1 MHAIFFHIGT
11 IMVCGIQM
19 FSIST
24 FDQANNSLDL
34 NNKITQMFDGE
45 DDDKEHPLQ
54 MYHVDSKYL
63 NTEDLTDNNLLDN
76 KPKFS
81 AMHINIHSLP
91 AKSDQ
96 LRTLVS
102 MLDQNIRPNFIL
114 LCETWLSSKN
124 CSTCEIPGYS
134 FIII

>member
-1 MHAIFFHIGT
+1 
-11 IMVCGIQM
+11 M

-63 NTEDLTDNNLLDN
+63 TTEDLTDILPWTRDRPRSIQVIASRGILDV
-76 KPKFS
+76 
-81 AMHINIHSLP
+81 IG
-91 AKSDQ
+91 
-96 LRTLVS
+96 TL
-102 MLDQNIRPNFIL
+102 
-114 LCETWLSSKN
+114 K
-124 CSTCEIPGYS
+124 
-134 FIII
+134 